1 MATLQQLRVGVW
13 KLKGRLKDYEAA
25 VLKAEADPDTVLE
38 LICIARSTEA
48 AVALFPDCED
58 CECDEGCMEH
68 TEACDGFCDHVAGHV
83 NMCMTEE

>member
-13 KLKGRLKDYEAA
+13 KLKGRLKDY
-25 VLKAEADPDTVLE
+25 
-38 LICIARSTEA
+38 EA